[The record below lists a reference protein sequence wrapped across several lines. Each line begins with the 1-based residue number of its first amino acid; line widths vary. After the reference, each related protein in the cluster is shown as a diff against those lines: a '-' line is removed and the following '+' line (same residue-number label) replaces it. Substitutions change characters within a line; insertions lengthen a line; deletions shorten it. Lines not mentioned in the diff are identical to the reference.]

1 MVGRE
6 YGSSTGYVG
15 VSGYSTGGVPID
27 DNRTPSDYNCVKYS
41 GGSHKNRRFH
51 SRRRSQRGGTSGNG
65 GYGFVLDNQYTGK
78 FYDSLVR
85 GPCPQRGAAYP
96 PYIDQAKMSYS
107 VNNSSVSTPSAH
119 FAVVSANPSYC
130 GGRYSRKGR
139 KGRKGRKSGRSK
151 KLSRRRERDW

>member
-6 YGSSTGYVG
+6 YGSASGYVG
-15 VSGYSTGGVPID
+15 ITGYSSGGVPID
-27 DNRTPSDYNCVKYS
+27 DNRTPSDYNCVKYR
-41 GGSHKNRRFH
+41 GGSRKKHGRKQ
-51 SRRRSQRGGTSGNG
+51 SRRMQRGGSSGNG

-96 PYIDQAKMSYS
+96 PYINQAKMSYS

-119 FAVVSANPSYC
+119 FAVVAANPSYC

-139 KGRKGRKSGRSK
+139 KSGRKSSK